1 MLLNI
6 EAQSHRNPGYDISA
20 RAEFYA
26 STVFG
31 SQKGRVFAKSD
42 YDGLENV
49 YSVWIILNSLK
60 ERRSTVIT
68 GYRDWVLHGPDGSVK
83 LGWKSRTNIIIL
95 NLGIRGGGGP
105 PDAMELLSILLLGSG
120 DPGDKRERIR
130 AKFNI
135 DLSDNYLKDVD
146 DVNEFENVLRD
157 LNSCGVAAQKRSAMS
172 GIPEVRS

>member
-1 MLLNI
+1 M
-6 EAQSHRNPGYDISA
+6 
-20 RAEFYA
+20 
-26 STVFG
+26 
-31 SQKGRVFAKSD
+31 K
-42 YDGLENV
+42 
-49 YSVWIILNSLK
+49 
-60 ERRSTVIT
+60 
-68 GYRDWVLHGPDGSVK
+68 
-83 LGWKSRTNIIIL
+83 
-95 NLGIRGGGGP
+95 
-105 PDAMELLSILLLGSG
+105 LLSILLLGSG